1 MLEFILDIASFG
13 LKVGLVTGASVV
25 VIGFLISQFRRDGGV
40 GLGNLSVL
48 SLSEHYR
55 EMRWQLIRAV
65 SPPKEYKALLKA
77 EKRELEKQ
85 NPDRKRVYVIRFDGD
100 LAATAVSELREQ
112 VSALLAV
119 LRSGDEVVLLLES
132 SGGLVHDYGLAAA
145 QLVRLREAG
154 FRLTICV
161 DKVAAS
167 GGYMMAC
174 VADQLL
180 AAPFAVIGSV
190 GVLVMVPNFN
200 RLLKKFDIDYLE
212 LAAGEYKHT
221 LSTLGEITEK
231 GRAKSIEEL
240 NTTHDLFKDFI
251 RRYRPALD
259 VDRIATGEVWYGLGA
274 LDLKLVDS
282 LRTSDDYLIALIREC
297 DLYRLE
303 YEADKTF
310 RERITSMLSS
320 SAEQTFT
327 KLWSKLERRRFP
339 GGA

>member
-1 MLEFILDIASFG
+1 MLHFILDITSFG
-13 LKVGLVTGASVV
+13 FKVALVTGASVLI
-25 VIGFLISQFRRDGGV
+25 IGFLISQFRRDQGAGF
-40 GLGNLSVL
+40 GSLTVL

-55 EMRWQLIRAV
+55 EMRMQLLRAV
-65 SPPKEYKALLKA
+65 TPSKEFKALLKA
-77 EKRELEKQ
+77 EKRAQEGRETE
-85 NPDRKRVYVIRFDGD
+85 RKRGYVIRFDGD

-119 LRSGDEVVLLLES
+119 LRAGDEVVLLLES

-145 QLVRLREAG
+145 QLARLREAG

-174 VADQLL
+174 VADQIL

-231 GRAKSIEEL
+231 GRAKSVEEL
-240 NTTHDLFKDFI
+240 NTTHQLFKDFI
-251 RRYRPALD
+251 RRYRPDLD

-274 LDLKLVDS
+274 LELKLVDT
-282 LRTSDDYLIALIREC
+282 LRTSDDYLIEMIRDC

-303 YEADKTF
+303 YEAEKTL
-310 RERITSMLSS
+310 RERITSVLSS
-320 SAEQTFT
+320 SAEQTLSR
-327 KLWSKLERRRFP
+327 LWAKLERRRHP